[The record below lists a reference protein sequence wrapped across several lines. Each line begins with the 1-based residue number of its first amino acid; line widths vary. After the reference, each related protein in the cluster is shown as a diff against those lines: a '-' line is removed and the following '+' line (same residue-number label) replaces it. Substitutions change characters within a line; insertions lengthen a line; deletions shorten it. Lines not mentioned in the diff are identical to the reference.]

1 MDKVKNSSATLQSHN
16 NKNNMVFSDT
26 VTRDIEQKARNIHAN
41 EMYNRDGNNITNQK
55 EKEELTDGSGKST
68 SLYSQKWSW
77 IFQQF
82 IY

>member
-26 VTRDIEQKARNIHAN
+26 LTRDIEQKARNIHAN

-55 EKEELTDGSGKST
+55 EK
-68 SLYSQKWSW
+68 
-77 IFQQF
+77 
-82 IY
+82 